1 MNPEWKCIYE
11 ERFSKVEA
19 DVAEI
24 NARLDSKKE
33 DIQSINK
40 QLLYDHQQQTELIE
54 NVARLVVLVE
64 EGGRQRSINNSKL
77 DELEKKI
84 DKLQEE
90 IVSNKDSVAE
100 SANRRINKL
109 QEEVS
114 ANKETVTELTSS
126 LNSFRNTML
135 ALIPII
141 SIAVGVL
148 LHFIKI

>member
-1 MNPEWKCIYE
+1 MNQEWKCIYE

-33 DIQSINK
+33 DIQTINK
-40 QLLYDHQQQTELIE
+40 QLLYDRQQQTELIE

-100 SANRRINKL
+100 SANKRINKL

-141 SIAVGVL
+141 SIVVGVF